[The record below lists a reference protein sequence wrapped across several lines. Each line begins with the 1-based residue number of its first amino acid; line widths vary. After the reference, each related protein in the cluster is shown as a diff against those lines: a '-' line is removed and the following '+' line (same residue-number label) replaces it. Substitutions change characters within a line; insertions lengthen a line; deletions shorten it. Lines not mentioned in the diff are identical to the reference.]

1 MSLLSLSIND
11 NIKFLEHLTEGF
23 RMTVSWNKYRSEI
36 TTQPKNSNLIIWLI
50 ERLRTLIGCLSF
62 HSKMVK
68 RILQGYLLM
77 SILSLIKDF
86 NAQINNKLFF
96 DQLVETNKKSWKT
109 CRNFKKQ
116 WIYNRKPIR
125 LPLSSKLL

>member
-62 HSKMVK
+62 HSKMFK

-96 DQLVETNKKSWKT
+96 DQLVETNKKS
-109 CRNFKKQ
+109 
-116 WIYNRKPIR
+116 
-125 LPLSSKLL
+125 